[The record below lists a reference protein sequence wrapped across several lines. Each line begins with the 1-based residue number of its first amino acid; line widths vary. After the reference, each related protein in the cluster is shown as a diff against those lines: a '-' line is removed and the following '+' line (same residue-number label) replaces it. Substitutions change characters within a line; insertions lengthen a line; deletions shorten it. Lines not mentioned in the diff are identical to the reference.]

1 MIDCFSAAI
10 ALPVTA
16 RHSRGFIHSPMFNRF
31 YRRIGKRLLDL
42 TITVPII
49 LLLLPLILLTA
60 LVIRVCIGR
69 NVLYRDLRGGLHGKP
84 FTLWKFRTMLD
95 TCDAEGRPL
104 PDEQRLH
111 WLGRSLRKLSLDEL
125 PQLWNVLRGDIS
137 LVGPR
142 PLLAKYLSRYTA
154 EQARRHNVR
163 PGITGWAQINGRNT
177 ISWEKKFQFDVWYV
191 EHLSLWLDVR
201 ILLGTFWNV
210 LQRSDINASG
220 CATMP
225 EFIASDQHHS

>member
-1 MIDCFSAAI
+1 
-10 ALPVTA
+10 
-16 RHSRGFIHSPMFNRF
+16 MFNRF

-42 TITVPII
+42 TVAVPII
-49 LLLLPLILLTA
+49 LLLSPLILLTA
-60 LVIRVCIGR
+60 LVIRICIGR
-69 NVLYRDLRGGLHGKP
+69 KVLYRDLRGGLHGKP

-95 TCDAEGRPL
+95 TCDAQGRPL

-142 PLLAKYLSRYTA
+142 PLLAKYLSRYTP

-177 ISWEKKFQFDVWYV
+177 ISWEKKFQYDVWYV
-191 EHLSLWLDVR
+191 QHLSLWLDVR
-201 ILLGTFWNV
+201 ILLRTLWNV
-210 LQRSDINASG
+210 LQRSDINAAG

-225 EFIASDQHHS
+225 EFIASDQHHL